1 MRKILGVTGIR
12 SEYDIMT
19 PVYRAIEAHSKLQLQ
34 LVVTG
39 THLSPHHNFTLN
51 QIEKDGFPIAD
62 RIESLFNSDQK
73 SSRAKG
79 LAVQLAGLVQSVSRI
94 EPDFLLVLGDREES
108 ITTALTGAYLDIPV
122 AHLCG
127 GDKVIGN
134 VDDVVRHA
142 VTKLSHLHFTTNEAS
157 RERVLKL
164 GEEPFRVHNV
174 GNPGL
179 DRFRAVPQMTPEA
192 LFLEL
197 GFSRNDLE
205 QPLLMVVQHPLSS
218 ETEKTYGQMKETLE
232 AIKELNF
239 PTVVTYPNSDPGNHG
254 IIRCI
259 QEYRSLHN
267 LRIFRNVPTTTF
279 VNVLRHAA
287 CLIGNSSLGFLEGAF
302 LRLPVLNVG
311 NRQQGRLH
319 GDNLIFVPHDRL
331 EIARLVREKALSQA
345 FLHALETSAS
355 PYGDGHS
362 SQRIVDVL
370 DAIAIDEK
378 LLVKKITY
386 D

>member
-179 DRFRAVPQMTPEA
+179 DRFRAVPRMTPEA